1 MTPTPP
7 STNSSSAGHSP
18 DYRVVRKRN
27 RVPLS
32 CGPCRH
38 RKLKCNRTNP
48 CENCIK
54 RGDAASCNY
63 AQPNSRKKTISQQP
77 SNTPDDMQ
85 NRIDRLEGLVLSLMT
100 NGSQSAG
107 PAAAM
112 AAISGDSSVGSTRFS
127 HDIDI
132 EEEGMEGAEESDT
145 DQVTKSFGIMK
156 MDNNKSYYISE
167 AHWASVLNDISEVR
181 SFFATH
187 KKQADEQFKKVK
199 AARPASDT
207 PGATLLFGINKAMS
221 RSEIMTGLPSKYTT
235 DILIA
240 RYFNCYDPAIHVLHG
255 PTFQAQYNKHWD
267 DPAATELVW
276 IAMLFGMMRLAM
288 LSYHREGDEP
298 PEFRDKS
305 LDMAGGFRNSV
316 AQCLTLADYT
326 KSHPFLIEALVF
338 HLQGD
343 FSQTREADIS
353 IWVMTGVVVRL
364 AMRSGYHR
372 DSKMFPNITPFQGE
386 MRRRVWTFV
395 RQADLLFSYQV
406 GLPGMI
412 RGTDSDTEL
421 PRNLYDD
428 DFDEDCKELP
438 PPRQLNEPTPVSYLI
453 AKARL
458 SYAFSHVVEQSSA
471 VSSAPYEK
479 VMEIDAEL
487 RQARELIPDHLCIR
501 PMEECQLDPVNLIMS
516 RFSVMAV
523 YNKAQCVLHRPY
535 VVRARENP
543 RFTYSRRTCIDS
555 AMELLQVQALLHAE
569 TRNGRLRSRQSRV
582 NSLSSADFLLA
593 ATIVALDLYHG
604 LSLQVSGRPSG
615 DTYTWGRE
623 RRDEMTAAIQLSK
636 DIWDESRDES
646 MEAWKASSILGVM
659 LSKLQMSVP
668 SLENAAGAASFEPQD
683 EKQNAAMTLGLL
695 SSGMSPMNPGP
706 PPFADPMFRMSDSPM
721 GIRAAGMGASAEMPG
736 ALSPF
741 SSMFGQMPDMQVN
754 LDWDAW
760 DTYIQNPILDT
771 SNQFW
776 PMVDAQRQTVP
787 QSGSMSHSSVPSPL
801 PSGRVS
807 SVVGLPRPPTMFSAS
822 SNSPHSGGV
831 PATGF
836 GMPQMPQQNN
846 VPKMHCFRR
855 AVFQL
860 HLSPA
865 ASRSSITASS
875 AVLRSTCPTPM
886 LAATRFAY
894 PTLTQTRLNST
905 DEGSPRIPVRYVESV
920 RPQQSKSEQIRLQRH
935 ERRRQYVSEGPVPK
949 TTLYVGNLFF
959 DVTAEDLRKHFEKFG
974 VVENALIVHD
984 ARGLSK
990 GFGYVTYST
999 IEEATEAITQQ
1010 HGGILEGREV
1020 VVQFSNST
1028 YRTALD
1034 GKPSKT
1040 LYIGNVPYELT
1051 DQDLQDLFDDVPGV
1065 TDVRIPVDR
1074 RTGLPRG
1081 FGHIDFA
1088 DQTSASHAKEVLS
1101 RKAPYGRKLIVTFAK
1116 RKVLT
1121 PEDHQ
1126 RHQQK
1131 RLEKMTSYNK
1141 RQGAQDN
1148 VESTEGVRE
1157 VGQVQ
1162 EVTEAKEAEQVVE
1175 QTETEQKQ

>member
-1 MTPTPP
+1 MIMPFKMTPTPP

-48 CENCIK
+48 CENCVK

-63 AQPNSRKKTISQQP
+63 AQPNSRKKNSTQQV

-112 AAISGDSSVGSTRFS
+112 AVLSGESSAGSAR
-127 HDIDI
+127 DIDV

-156 MDNNKSYYISE
+156 MDNNKSYYISD

-181 SFFATH
+181 SFFTTH
-187 KKQADEQFKKVK
+187 KKQLEEQVEKVK
-199 AARPASDT
+199 AAHPASDT
-207 PGATLLFGINKAMS
+207 TGANLLFGTNKSMS
-221 RSEIMTGLPSKYTT
+221 RGEIMSSLPSKYTT

-240 RYFNCYDPAIHVLHG
+240 RYFNCYDPATHVLHG

-276 IAMLFGMMRLAM
+276 IAMLFAMMRLAM

-298 PEFRDKS
+298 PEFRGKS
-305 LDMAGGFRNSV
+305 LDMAAGFRNSV

-326 KSHPFLIEALVF
+326 KPHPYLIEAFVF
-338 HLQGD
+338 HLHGD

-353 IWVMTGVVVRL
+353 IWVMTGVVARL

-386 MRRRVWTFV
+386 MRRRVWSFV

-412 RGTDSDTEL
+412 RGTESDTEL

-438 PPRQLNEPTPVSYLI
+438 PPRQLNEPTPISYLI

-458 SYAFSHVVEQSSA
+458 AYVFGKVVDQSSA
-471 VSSAPYEK
+471 VSTSPYEK

-487 RQARELIPDHLCIR
+487 RQARDLIPDHLRIR

-555 AMELLQVQALLHAE
+555 AMELLQVQSLLHAE

-582 NSLSSADFLLA
+582 SSLSSADFLLA
-593 ATIVALDLYHG
+593 ATIVTLDLYHG

-623 RRDEMTAAIQLSK
+623 RRDEMTAAIQRSK
-636 DIWDESRDES
+636 EIWDESLDES

-659 LSKLQMSVP
+659 LGKLHMTVP
-668 SLENAAGAASFEPQD
+668 GVENSAGAASFEPQD

-706 PPFADPMFRMSDSPM
+706 PPFADPMFKMGESPM
-721 GIRAAGMGASAEMPG
+721 GTGAGGVGASAEMPG

-760 DTYIQNPILDT
+760 DTYIQNPTLDT

-776 PMVDAQRQTVP
+776 PMIDAQRQTTP
-787 QSGSMSHSSVPSPL
+787 QSGGMSQPSVPSPL
-801 PSGRVS
+801 TSSRGPSIGGV
-807 SVVGLPRPPTMFSAS
+807 PRPPTMFSAS
-822 SNSPHSGGV
+822 SNSPDSGGV
-831 PATGF
+831 PITG
-836 GMPQMPQQNN
+836 
-846 VPKMHCFRR
+846 HCFRR
-855 AVFQL
+855 AVSRLQ
-860 HLSPA
+860 LSPA
-865 ASRSSITASS
+865 TSRSSITASS
-875 AVLRSTCPTPM
+875 TVLRSTCPTP
-886 LAATRFAY
+886 ARFAY
-894 PTLTQTRLNST
+894 PTLIQTRLNST
-905 DEGSPRIPVRYVESV
+905 DEGGPRIPVRYIQSIKQDIKPEDYRVE
-920 RPQQSKSEQIRLQRH
+920 RQQ
-935 ERRRQYVSEGPVPK
+935 RRRQYMSEGPVPK
-949 TTLYVGNLFF
+949 TTVYVGNLFF

-974 VVENALIVHD
+974 AVENALIVHD
-984 ARGLSK
+984 TRGLSK
-990 GFGYVTYST
+990 GFGYVTFT
-999 IEEATEAITQQ
+999 TVEEATEAISQM
-1010 HGGILEGREV
+1010 HGSIFEGRNV
-1020 VVQFSNST
+1020 VVQFSNT
-1028 YRTALD
+1028 IYRSMAD
-1034 GKPSKT
+1034 NKPTKT

-1051 DQDLQDLFDDVPGV
+1051 DQDLQDLFDDIPGV

-1081 FGHIDFA
+1081 FGHVDFA
-1088 DQTSASHAKEVLS
+1088 DQNSSSHAKEVLS
-1101 RKAPYGRKLIVTFAK
+1101 RKAPYGRKLVVSFAK
-1116 RKVLT
+1116 HKVLT

-1126 RHQQK
+1126 RHQQRK
-1131 RLEKMTSYNK
+1131 LEKRALNN
-1141 RQGAQDN
+1141 RQDAQGD
-1148 VESTEGVRE
+1148 VES
-1157 VGQVQ
+1157 
-1162 EVTEAKEAEQVVE
+1162 EQVFDNN
-1175 QTETEQKQ
+1175 ETEQKQ